1 MVVHLSVGR
10 RKPEP
15 IAVCLSAGRREAK
28 FTEVRPSERK
38 MSLRCMFFGCASLP
52 ICTSKGSVSRGVRAP
67 MPPLFVAVLVNVE
80 KVTKKDKYKSSD
92 RVTFF

>member
-1 MVVHLSVGR
+1 M
-10 RKPEP
+10 
-15 IAVCLSAGRREAK
+15 
-28 FTEVRPSERK
+28 EVRPSERK

-80 KVTKKDKYKSSD
+80 KVTKNREYESIIFLNFFQKY
-92 RVTFF
+92 FG

>member
-1 MVVHLSVGR
+1 M
-10 RKPEP
+10 
-15 IAVCLSAGRREAK
+15 
-28 FTEVRPSERK
+28 EVRPSERK

-52 ICTSKGSVSRGVRAP
+52 VCTSKGTVSRGVRAP

>member
-1 MVVHLSVGR
+1 
-10 RKPEP
+10 
-15 IAVCLSAGRREAK
+15 
-28 FTEVRPSERK
+28 

-52 ICTSKGSVSRGVRAP
+52 VCTSKGTVSRGVRAP

-92 RVTFF
+92 RVRFFKLFFRWRLGNLISIEK